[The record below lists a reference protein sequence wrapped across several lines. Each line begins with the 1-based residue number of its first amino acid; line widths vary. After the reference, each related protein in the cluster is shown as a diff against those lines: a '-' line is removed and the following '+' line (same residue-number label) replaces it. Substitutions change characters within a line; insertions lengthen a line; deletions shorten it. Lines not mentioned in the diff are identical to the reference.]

1 MNGRPLVSVHMAVKN
16 GRRFLGQA
24 LDSVFAQSYDNVE
37 VVVVDGG
44 STDGS
49 VELAESYP
57 GVRCLAQQGTGFAGA
72 WNEAVEASAGPLLAF
87 IDSDDRWGATKLERQ
102 VALLTG
108 PDACDLVVTN
118 VRFVLEPGTEMPP
131 GFRPSLLNGAHLAR
145 MPSALMIRR
154 NRFERVGPFRTDF
167 TIASDIEW
175 FSRAHDLGLRLGVVE
190 EELVHKRVHDSNLS
204 YFEAQD
210 LNAELLRLLRESVQR
225 RTPS

>member
-1 MNGRPLVSVHMAVKN
+1 
-16 GRRFLGQA
+16 
-24 LDSVFAQSYDNVE
+24 
-37 VVVVDGG
+37 
-44 STDGS
+44 
-49 VELAESYP
+49 
-57 GVRCLAQQGTGFAGA
+57 
-72 WNEAVEASAGPLLAF
+72 
-87 IDSDDRWGATKLERQ
+87 
-102 VALLTG
+102 
-108 PDACDLVVTN
+108 
-118 VRFVLEPGTEMPP
+118 MPP

-154 NRFERVGPFRTDF
+154 DSFQRVGPFRTDF